1 MKFSKWHGLGN
12 DYLLVERAE
21 LATPLTADAV
31 RRICDYHFGVGSDG
45 ILEVVSADELEA
57 EVVVWNPDGS
67 TAELSG
73 NGTRIAARWLARLSG
88 ADEVRIRVG
97 DREVVARM
105 QDGPQVEMD
114 MGEVDVGETET
125 IDVAGEQVEL
135 TPVSVGNPHA
145 VIRRDPGREELLRLG
160 PLVETH
166 ERFPNR
172 TNVQLVRVD
181 GAHELTVGVWERG
194 AGETLASGT
203 SSMAAVAAAV
213 ANGWCESPVTVH
225 LAGGDLLVEL
235 EDGRARLTGPAEEI
249 FTGQLST
256 EMELRIGDPDLPT
269 PEPVIEAAARALQ
282 DPANHGYP
290 TNHGTQAFREAAADF
305 YRARFGV
312 ELDPDTEIVPVLGG
326 KEGVNHICLACLDP
340 GDICLSPDPGYPP
353 YTSGPLF
360 AGAEVHYLPLAEENG
375 FLPDLDSIPED
386 TLSRAN
392 LLFVDYP
399 NNPTGAVV
407 TEGYF
412 ERVVEFARTNELIV
426 VHDNAYSEICFDGY
440 LAPSFLE
447 TAGAR
452 EVGVELFSP
461 SKGWN
466 MTGWRGGL
474 VAGNAELCDRY
485 RGMKANIDS
494 GMFGAIQAAV
504 VAALTVARDF
514 PREMSEVYRRR
525 RDLLSQALRA
535 ISLEVT
541 PPTATPYFWVRVPEG
556 YTSGSFAELVLE
568 RAAVVVSPGSAYG
581 PSGEGFVRMS
591 LTVTDERLEEAAQ
604 RIESALAGAT
614 SSRPAS

>member
-181 GAHELTVGVWERG
+181 GAHQLTVGVWERG

-235 EDGRARLTGPAEEI
+235 EDGGARLTGPAEEI
-249 FTGQLST
+249 FTGQLSP
-256 EMELRIGDPDLPT
+256 EMELP
-269 PEPVIEAAARALQ
+269 
-282 DPANHGYP
+282 
-290 TNHGTQAFREAAADF
+290 
-305 YRARFGV
+305 
-312 ELDPDTEIVPVLGG
+312 
-326 KEGVNHICLACLDP
+326 
-340 GDICLSPDPGYPP
+340 
-353 YTSGPLF
+353 
-360 AGAEVHYLPLAEENG
+360 
-375 FLPDLDSIPED
+375 
-386 TLSRAN
+386 
-392 LLFVDYP
+392 
-399 NNPTGAVV
+399 
-407 TEGYF
+407 
-412 ERVVEFARTNELIV
+412 
-426 VHDNAYSEICFDGY
+426 
-440 LAPSFLE
+440 
-447 TAGAR
+447 
-452 EVGVELFSP
+452 
-461 SKGWN
+461 
-466 MTGWRGGL
+466 
-474 VAGNAELCDRY
+474 
-485 RGMKANIDS
+485 
-494 GMFGAIQAAV
+494 
-504 VAALTVARDF
+504 
-514 PREMSEVYRRR
+514 
-525 RDLLSQALRA
+525 
-535 ISLEVT
+535 
-541 PPTATPYFWVRVPEG
+541 
-556 YTSGSFAELVLE
+556 
-568 RAAVVVSPGSAYG
+568 
-581 PSGEGFVRMS
+581 
-591 LTVTDERLEEAAQ
+591 
-604 RIESALAGAT
+604 
-614 SSRPAS
+614 